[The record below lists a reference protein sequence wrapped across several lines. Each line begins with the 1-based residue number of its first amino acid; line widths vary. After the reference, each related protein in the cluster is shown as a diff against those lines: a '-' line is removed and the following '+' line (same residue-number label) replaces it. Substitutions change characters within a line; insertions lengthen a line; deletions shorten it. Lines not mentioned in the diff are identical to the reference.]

1 MASSISPPANKG
13 LASLNRALFSRK
25 LALVALRVPPAA
37 CARAMKELPRG
48 TILDFPR
55 LRGIVDDPRSA
66 TAQSMTGAA
75 TTAKPPIASKLVLL
89 SPAVA
94 AAGGSSDGGRNGHN
108 GDELPA
114 NVAKFARDV
123 GAEVTEYVLTLD
135 YEYWTAEQV
144 LRSILPD
151 DIEIPASFET
161 VGHIAHLNLRDVF
174 MPYKHII
181 GQVLLDKNT
190 NLKTI
195 VNKTGN
201 IDNTFRFFEMELLAG
216 ERDLMAQVN
225 ESGCKFKF
233 DFSRVYWNSR
243 LQTEHSRLVSLFEPE
258 SLVCDVMA
266 GVGPYAIPAAKNKGC
281 LVFANDLNPASFEY
295 LCENIRANKVEHLIK
310 PYNIDG
316 REFIRNSIKELNAEG
331 ALDSLRAKVP
341 PARKPRGAQPTTG
354 EQTTGEQATMAP
366 AAAAVPPVLIPTHP
380 RPRWFNHYVM
390 NLPATAIE
398 FLDAFWGLLA
408 NHPSADDKAPLP
420 IIHCHCFSRDPDP
433 KTDIVRRVEA
443 ALGAPLGP
451 DDLIA
456 LHNVRNVAP
465 NKDMLCVSF
474 RLPRAVA
481 FASVE
486 GKRSAAA
493 PVGSAEGGEEV
504 VVEDDAPAAKRAKI
518 ET

>member
-25 LALVALRVPPAA
+25 LLLVALRVPPAA

-55 LRGIVDDPRSA
+55 IRGIVDDPRSA
-66 TAQSMTGAA
+66 TAQSTASA
-75 TTAKPPIASKLVLL
+75 VTTAKPPIASKLVLL
-89 SPAVA
+89 SPAIA
-94 AAGGSSDGGRNGHN
+94 AAGGGSDGADHHGHSE
-108 GDELPA
+108 ELPA

-123 GAEVTEYVLTLD
+123 GAEVTEYELTLD

-161 VGHIAHLNLRDVF
+161 VGHIAHLNLRDAF
-174 MPYKHII
+174 LPYKHII

-201 IDNTFRFFEMELLAG
+201 IDNTFRFFQMEVLAG
-216 ERDLMAQVN
+216 KRDLMAQVN

-243 LQTEHSRLVSLFEPE
+243 LQTEHSRVVSLFEPD

-266 GVGPYAIPAAKNKGC
+266 GVGPYAIPAAKNKNC

-316 REFIRNSIKELNAEG
+316 RELIRNSIKELNAEA
-331 ALDSLRAKVP
+331 ALVSLRAKAP
-341 PARKPRGAQPTTG
+341 LARKPRVTSPTTG
-354 EQTTGEQATMAP
+354 EETTTAPVTATP
-366 AAAAVPPVLIPTHP
+366 SLPPVLLPTHP
-380 RPRWFNHYVM
+380 KPRWFNHYVM
-390 NLPATAIE
+390 NLPATAIQ

-408 NHPSADDKAPLP
+408 NHPSVDETTPLP
-420 IIHCHCFSRDPDP
+420 IIHCHCFSRDLDP

-481 FASVE
+481 FATGE
-486 GKRSAAA
+486 RTAAA
-493 PVGSAEGGEEV
+493 IRAENEEDEV
-504 VVEDDAPAAKRAKI
+504 VLIEDDAPAAKRAKI
-518 ET
+518 DT

>member
-1 MASSISPPANKG
+1 MASSIAPPTNKG
-13 LASLNRALFSRK
+13 LASLNRALFLRK

-48 TILDFPR
+48 TILDLPR
-55 LRGIVDDPRSA
+55 LRGIIDDPRS
-66 TAQSMTGAA
+66 SGI
-75 TTAKPPIASKLVLL
+75 TTKMPPTPTELRKLVLL
-89 SPAVA
+89 SPTIAVA
-94 AAGGSSDGGRNGHN
+94 ARTGDGGGMDKW
-108 GDELPA
+108 DELPA
-114 NVAKFARDV
+114 EVSKFVQAV
-123 GAEVTEYVLTLD
+123 GAEVTEYELTLD
-135 YEYWTAEQV
+135 YDYWTAEQV

-151 DIEIPASFET
+151 EVEIPASFET

-174 MPYKHII
+174 LPYKHII
-181 GQVLLDKNT
+181 GQVLLDKNN

-201 IDNTFRFFEMELLAG
+201 IDNTYRFFEMELLAG
-216 ERDLMAQVN
+216 ERNLMAQLN

-243 LQTEHSRLVSLFEPE
+243 LQTEHRRVVSLFEPD
-258 SLVCDVMA
+258 SLICDVMA

-295 LCENIRANKVEHLIK
+295 LCENIKANKVEHLIK

-316 REFIRNSIKELNAEG
+316 RDFIRNSVKELNTEA
-331 ALDSLRAKVP
+331 ALDPLRAKIP
-341 PARKPRGAQPTTG
+341 TSRKPQIAKTASGEEATATTP
-354 EQTTGEQATMAP
+354 ATAAP
-366 AAAAVPPVLIPTHP
+366 SAPIVPPVLEATHST
-380 RPRWFNHYVM
+380 PRWFNHYVM

-408 NHPSADDKAPLP
+408 NYPSADQTTPLP
-420 IIHCHCFSRDPDP
+420 MIHCHCFTREPDP

-451 DDLIA
+451 DDLVA

-465 NKDMLCVSF
+465 NKDMMCVSF

-481 FASVE
+481 FASGERKLV
-486 GKRSAAA
+486 A
-493 PVGSAEGGEEV
+493 VGNLHHGEEEENAK
-504 VVEDDAPAAKRAKI
+504 EDTSPVAKKAKLAA
-518 ET
+518 